1 MASKAVE
8 KLLKELWESQHV
20 TEEDVLTLRELF
32 TVVGRPISPATIQQ
46 ELSEDTKFRRQ
57 SASLWRRMRKARE
70 LAEEELDSR
79 FYTLYNSLRTL
90 KDGEAEAQTEGL
102 PLPVLKSQSKARKQ
116 DSPRGHFS
124 KDLVK
129 SHALKDPSYRQQAPW
144 VITLK
149 YFEGEMEDLYKAFQA
164 RHDNLSQW
172 SNNYR
177 RLYGEDE

>member
-1 MASKAVE
+1 MASRAVE
-8 KLLKELWESQHV
+8 KLLKELWETQQV
-20 TEEDVLTLRELF
+20 NEEDVHTLRTLF
-32 TVVGRPISPATIQQ
+32 EVIGRPISPATIQQ
-46 ELSEDTKFRRQ
+46 ELSEDTRYRAQ
-57 SASLWRRMRKARE
+57 AASLWRRLRKARE

-90 KDGEAEAQTEGL
+90 KDGEADAKEEGL

-116 DSPRGHFS
+116 ESPRGHFS

-129 SHALKDPSYRQQAPW
+129 SHALKDPGYRQQAQW
-144 VITLK
+144 VVTLK